1 MHLTSFC
8 KNCKPSIAYRAAKC
22 NSSDDNFRKEDGGD
36 GSKKLKGPD
45 VMKTKSSYRTLP
57 LIPQVET
64 VLREEQTK
72 QGEMKEA
79 FRSAYSKKYLDYVC
93 VDAIGNLITPQ
104 YITTMCF

>member
-8 KNCKPSIAYRAAKC
+8 KNCKSSIAYRAAKC

-64 VLREEQTK
+64 VLYEEQTK
-72 QGEMKEA
+72 QGETNMSTTANIYSHVDSASKQ
-79 FRSAYSKKYLDYVC
+79 RSAEI
-93 VDAIGNLITPQ
+93 IGGVLGK
-104 YITTMCF
+104 